1 MTATDLLRAAI
12 ERSGL
17 SVDEFA
23 RTILVRD
30 KSTVYR
36 WLRGEVEIPAIV
48 LAKLKLLTSPP
59 DYIA

>member
-1 MTATDLLRAAI
+1 MLRAAI

-23 RTILVRD
+23 RTVLVRD

-36 WLRGEVEIPAIV
+36 WLRGEVEVPAIV
-48 LAKLKLLTSPP
+48 LAKLDLL
-59 DYIA
+59 ARE

>member
-1 MTATDLLRAAI
+1 MLRAAI

-23 RTILVRD
+23 RTVLVRD

-36 WLRGEVEIPAIV
+36 WLRGEIEIPAIV
-48 LAKLKLLTSPP
+48 LAKLMVLTSVR
-59 DYIA
+59 DHIA